1 MRLSSARPLGVSVI
15 ALLVAING
23 LAALA
28 TALDLLGLDL
38 TSQAHA
44 DEPAAGVQLVGG
56 LLLLVRA
63 VGLWRLNLL
72 PWLATLALLAFDGAT
87 DFVELVRGTPT
98 ACVWLSL
105 VVAVGTALYLLTPR
119 VRAAFVRERPRG

>member
-44 DEPAAGVQLVGG
+44 DEPAAGVQLVAG

-72 PWLATLALLAFDGAT
+72 PWLATLALLAVDGAT
-87 DFVELVRGTPT
+87 DVVELVRGTHT

-105 VVAVGTALYLLTPR
+105 AVAVGTALYLLTPR
-119 VRAAFVRERPRG
+119 VRAAFARQRARG